1 MYNKI
6 DNEKAKMAIEDKG
19 CEDIWTTRQYQS
31 VGSLSGRA
39 QPWRGA
45 EDNDD
50 DPSNKSK
57 YKRKTNLVHIMKLK
71 GVFSS
76 SGSIKGSQP
85 QYAFVYCQF

>member
-57 YKRKTNLVHIMKLK
+57 YKLKTSLVHIL
-71 GVFSS
+71 SS
-76 SGSIKGSQP
+76 ANTKTNKHFEHVLVCCS
-85 QYAFVYCQF
+85 